1 MQSEE
6 LFPIQDSLDGVADQ
20 LRNLNATL
28 KSIDKSLD
36 SIRREMGDFDSIR
49 RGLVGIE
56 HNLENMRV

>member
-6 LFPIQDSLDGVADQ
+6 LWPVRDSLDGVADE

-56 HNLENMRV
+56 HTLEDMRV